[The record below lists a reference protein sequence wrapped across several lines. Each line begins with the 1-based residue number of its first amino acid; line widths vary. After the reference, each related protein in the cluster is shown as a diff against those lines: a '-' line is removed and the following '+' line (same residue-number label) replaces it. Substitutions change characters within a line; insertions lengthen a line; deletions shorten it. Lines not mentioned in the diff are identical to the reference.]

1 MDTVTL
7 LAVRPSHSEATQ
19 LWAAA
24 VPQDQ
29 AVQAVLKKVPQGWT
43 AEIADHQ
50 LDAHQIATLNLKPG
64 EVTEYSS
71 GLVGRRK

>member
-1 MDTVTL
+1 LV
-7 LAVRPSHSEATQ
+7 VKPSDGGAPQ

-29 AVQAVLKKVPQGWT
+29 AVQAVLKKVPQGWS

-50 LDAHQIATLNLKPG
+50 LEADQVAALSLQPG
-64 EVTEYSS
+64 EVTEYSM
-71 GLVGRRK
+71 GMALRPRK